1 MDSILLL
8 LHTHLSC
15 EAAKAAKSVR
25 VEHEYDSKA
34 VRNQVAGI
42 RPREGFFDE
51 SIWDGRFKR
60 WRANSLNEVNTSDI
74 SHLYALRPM
83 YLLVICQL
91 LLPTTGQ
98 AEQLVTAL

>member
-1 MDSILLL
+1 MGSILLL

-15 EAAKAAKSVR
+15 EAAKAAKSVQ

-34 VRNQVAGI
+34 VRNHVAGI

-60 WRANSLNEVNTSDI
+60 WRANPLDEVDMSDI
-74 SHLYALRPM
+74 SYLYQFVHVFVGHLSTFVADNRL
-83 YLLVICQL
+83 C
-91 LLPTTGQ
+91 
-98 AEQLVTAL
+98 